1 MSKKFKLIPL
11 VAALYSGLLFASD
24 VADVADVVTAKD
36 LPVLTQESQHST
48 ASKRV
53 TNLFTRAHYK
63 PIRFDDALSSK
74 VYDRY
79 IESLDFNKSVF
90 LAADIASFEQYRNQF
105 DNALTTGKL
114 DFTFDIFNLSM
125 KRRFERYEYS
135 LSLLE
140 KEMTFDEADEYYFD
154 REDADWAKTQ
164 DELDELWRERVK
176 YDALRLKMTGKD
188 WAGIK
193 KVLTKRYH
201 NAQRR
206 LVQTNSE
213 DAFQIVMNSFARSIE
228 AHTSY
233 LSPRRAEQFKM
244 DMDLELEGIGA
255 VLSYDE
261 DYTVI
266 RSLVPGGP
274 ADKSE
279 QIKADDRI
287 IGVAQDQEE
296 FVDVIGWR
304 LDDVV
309 DLIKGPKGTK
319 VRLQYLKGVD
329 DHGAPKVVEIVRD
342 KIRLED
348 RAAKSEVFEAQYSDL
363 TSKIGVI
370 EIPGFYNNLSKDVKV
385 ELAKLKEAKVDGI
398 IIDLR
403 QNGGGSL
410 YEATQLSGLFFDQG
424 PVVQIHTLNNRIEE
438 QKDRDGV
445 TFYDGPLTVLVDR
458 YSASAS
464 EIFAAAMQDY
474 GRAVVIGEQ
483 TFGKGTVQQ
492 HKGLGRAYDLY
503 DNPLGSVQYTIAKFY
518 RINGGSTQHKGVIPD
533 ISFPSA
539 IDPAEWGESQEDN
552 ALPWDS
558 IIRAKYTSVDD
569 LHAAIA
575 YLSKAHDERIKS
587 EPEFNYVFED
597 ITRYKEEKDRK
608 TISLVEAQR
617 IKEKDE
623 GEARAL
629 VRTNERLVR
638 LGEKPVENL
647 DDVPD
652 VLDDLDPFLEE
663 AALITQD
670 YIKFGRV
677 AKK

>member
-1 MSKKFKLIPL
+1 MSKKFTLIPL
-11 VAALYSGLLFASD
+11 VAALFSGSLLASTD
-24 VADVADVVTAKD
+24 NLTAED
-36 LPVLTQESQHST
+36 LPVLKQESQHST

-63 PIRFDDALSSK
+63 PIRFNDELSEQIF
-74 VYDRY
+74 DRY

-90 LAADIASFEQYRNQF
+90 LASDIASFEQYKDQF
-105 DNALTTGKL
+105 DNALSSGKL
-114 DFTFDIFNLSM
+114 GFAFDIFNLSL
-125 KRRFERYEYS
+125 KRRFERYDYS

-140 KEMTFDEADEYYFD
+140 NEMKFDKADEYMFD
-154 REDADWAKTQ
+154 REDAKWATTQ
-164 DELDELWRERVK
+164 AELDELWRQRVK

-188 WAGIK
+188 WQGIK
-193 KVLTKRYH
+193 EVLTKRYH
-201 NAQRR
+201 NAQKR

-287 IGVAQDQEE
+287 IGVAQEGED

-319 VRLQYLKGVD
+319 VRLQYLKGAD
-329 DHGAPKVVEIVRD
+329 AHGTPKVVEITRD

-348 RAAKSEVFEAQYSDL
+348 RAAKSEVFEAKYSDL

-370 EIPGFYNNLSKDVKV
+370 EIPGFYNNLSQDVKV
-385 ELAKLKEAKVDGI
+385 EIAKLKEAKVDGI

-410 YEATQLSGLFFDQG
+410 YEATQLSGLFIDQG

-474 GRAVVIGEQ
+474 GRAIVIGEQ

-492 HKGLGRAYDLY
+492 HKPLGRAYDLY
-503 DNPLGSVQYTIAKFY
+503 DHPLGSVQYTIAKFY
-518 RINGGSTQHKGVIPD
+518 RINGGSTQHKGVMPD
-533 ISFPSA
+533 VSFPSA
-539 IDPAEWGESQEDN
+539 IDPADWGESQQDN

-558 IIRAKYTSVDD
+558 IIRAKYNSVDD
-569 LHAAIA
+569 LKPAIA
-575 YLSKAHDERIKS
+575 YVNKLHDARIAN
-587 EPEFNYVFED
+587 EPEFGYVFDD
-597 ITRYKEEKDRK
+597 IKRYQEEKDRK
-608 TISLVEAQR
+608 TISLVEATR

-623 GEARAL
+623 GEERAL
-629 VRTNERLVR
+629 ERANERLVR
-638 LGEKPVENL
+638 LGHKPVESL
-647 DDVPD
+647 DDLPD
-652 VLDDLDPFLEE
+652 TLDDLDPFLEE

-670 YIKFGRV
+670 YIKYGRL

>member
-1 MSKKFKLIPL
+1 MSKTWSLISF
-11 VAALYSGLLFASD
+11 AAAFASFATIASTD
-24 VADVADVVTAKD
+24 EITEKD
-36 LPVLTQESQHST
+36 IPHLKQESQHAI

-63 PIRFDDALSSK
+63 HIELNDVLSAQIFDRFVDT
-74 VYDRY
+74 
-79 IESLDFNKSVF
+79 IDFNKSVLLQSDVDAF
-90 LAADIASFEQYRNQF
+90 KKYQNAF
-105 DNALTTGKL
+105 DDGLTSGKL
-114 DFTFDIFNLSM
+114 DFAFDFFNLALQ
-125 KRRFERYEYS
+125 RRFERYEHAI
-135 LSLLE
+135 SLLD
-140 KEMTFDEADEYYFD
+140 KEMTFDKEDDYEFD
-154 REDADWAKTQ
+154 REDATWAKSTA
-164 DELDELWRERVK
+164 ELDEIWRQRVK

-193 KVLTKRYH
+193 DVLTKRYK
-201 NAQRR
+201 NALKR
-206 LVQTNSE
+206 LVQSNAE

-244 DMDLELEGIGA
+244 DMELELEGIGA
-255 VLSYDE
+255 VLGYDE

-279 QIKADDRI
+279 QIKADDKI
-287 IGVAQDQEE
+287 IGVAQDKED

-319 VRLQYLKGVD
+319 VRLQYLKGAD
-329 DHGAPKVVEIVRD
+329 AHGTPKVVEIVRD

-348 RAAKSEVFEAQYSDL
+348 RAAKSEVFHANYSNL
-363 TSKIGVI
+363 TSKVGVI
-370 EIPGFYNNLSKDVKV
+370 EIPSFYNNLSKDVKA
-385 ELAKLKEAKVDGI
+385 EIAKLKEEKVDGI

-410 YEATQLSGLFFDQG
+410 YEATQLTGLFIDQG
-424 PVVQIHTLNNRIEE
+424 PVVQIHTLNNRIEAQE
-438 QKDRDGV
+438 DRDGV
-445 TFYDGPLTVLVDR
+445 VFYNGPMTVLVDR

-474 GRAVVIGEQ
+474 GRAVIIGEQ

-492 HKGLGRAYDLY
+492 HKPLGRAYDLY
-503 DNPLGSVQYTIAKFY
+503 DNALGSVQYTIAKFY
-518 RINGGSTQHKGVIPD
+518 RINGGSTQHKGVVPD

-539 IDPAEWGESQEDN
+539 VDPADWGESQEDN

-558 IIRAKYTSVDD
+558 ILRAKYSTVDA
-569 LHAAIA
+569 LGGAVS
-575 YLSKAHDERIKS
+575 YLSELHNKRIKS

-597 ITRYKEEKDRK
+597 IERYKKEKDDK
-608 TISLVEAQR
+608 TISLVEAKRVQER
-617 IKEKDE
+617 EERD
-623 GEARAL
+623 ARSLKRA
-629 VRTNERLVR
+629 NERLVR
-638 LGEKPVENL
+638 LGKEKIETL
-647 DDVPD
+647 DDAPE
-652 VLDDLDPFLEE
+652 VLAELDPFLEE

-670 YIKFGRV
+670 LITYGRL
-677 AKK
+677 AKNTK

>member
-1 MSKKFKLIPL
+1 MSKKFTLIPL
-11 VAALYSGLLFASD
+11 VAALFSGSLFAS
-24 VADVADVVTAKD
+24 VEAAKLED
-36 LPVLTQESQHST
+36 LPVLKQESQHGT

-53 TNLFTRAHYK
+53 ANLFARSHYT
-63 PIRFDDALSSK
+63 PVRFNDGLSSK

-90 LAADIASFEQYRNQF
+90 LASDIAAFEKYRNDF
-105 DNALTTGKL
+105 DNAITTGKL
-114 DFTFDIFNLSM
+114 GFTFDIFNLSL
-125 KRRFERYEYS
+125 KRRFERYDYS
-135 LSLLE
+135 LSLLD
-140 KEMTFDEADEYYFD
+140 KEMTFDKDDEYFFD
-154 REDADWAKTQ
+154 REDSAWTASQ
-164 DELDELWRERVK
+164 AELDEIWRERVK

-188 WAGIK
+188 WEGIK
-193 KVLTKRYH
+193 EVLTKRYK
-201 NAQRR
+201 NAQKR

-213 DAFQIVMNSFARSIE
+213 DAFQIVMNSLARSIE

-255 VLSYDE
+255 VLSPDE

-274 ADKSE
+274 ADKTE
-279 QIKADDRI
+279 QLKADDKI
-287 IGVAQDQEE
+287 IGVAQDQKE

-319 VRLQYLKGVD
+319 VRLQYLKGSD
-329 DHGAPKVVEIVRD
+329 AHGTPKVVEITRD

-348 RAAKSEVFEAQYSDL
+348 RAAKSEVFEASYSNL

-385 ELAKLKEAKVDGI
+385 ELAKLKEENVDGI

-438 QKDRDGV
+438 QKDRDGI
-445 TFYDGPLTVLVDR
+445 TYYDGPLTVLVDR

-474 GRAVVIGEQ
+474 GRAVIIGEQ

-503 DNPLGSVQYTIAKFY
+503 DNDLGSVQYTIAKFY

-539 IDPAEWGESQEDN
+539 IDPAEWGESKQDN

-558 IIRAKYTSVDD
+558 IVRAKYNRQGNLTPV
-569 LHAAIA
+569 IT
-575 YLSKAHDERIKS
+575 YLEKQHEVRIKS
-587 EPEFNYVFED
+587 EPEFGYVFDD
-597 ITRYKEEKDRK
+597 IARYNEEKDRK
-608 TISLVEAQR
+608 TISLVEADR

-623 GEARAL
+623 NEARTLA
-629 VRTNERLVR
+629 RTNERLKR
-638 LGEKPVENL
+638 LGKEPIENL
-647 DDVPD
+647 DDVPE
-652 VLDDLDPFLEE
+652 VIEELDPFLEE

-670 YIKFGRV
+670 YINFGRI

>member
-1 MSKKFKLIPL
+1 MSKKFSLIPL
-11 VAALYSGLLFASD
+11 VAALFSGSIFAS
-24 VADVADVVTAKD
+24 VEAAKLED
-36 LPVLTQESQHST
+36 LPVLKQESQHGT

-53 TNLFTRAHYK
+53 ANLFARSHYT
-63 PIRFDDALSSK
+63 PVRFNDVLSSK

-90 LAADIASFEQYRNQF
+90 LASDIASFEKYRDDF
-105 DNALTTGKL
+105 DNAIATGKL
-114 DFTFDIFNLSM
+114 GFTFDIFNLSL
-125 KRRFERYEYS
+125 KRRFERYDYS
-135 LSLLE
+135 LSLLD
-140 KEMTFDEADEYYFD
+140 KEMTFDKDDEYFFD
-154 REDADWAKTQ
+154 REDSAWPASQ
-164 DELDELWRERVK
+164 AELDEIWRERVK

-188 WAGIK
+188 WQGIK
-193 KVLTKRYH
+193 EVLTKRYK
-201 NAQRR
+201 NAQKR

-213 DAFQIVMNSFARSIE
+213 DAFQIVMNSLARSIE

-255 VLSYDE
+255 VLSPDE

-274 ADKSE
+274 ADKTE
-279 QIKADDRI
+279 QLKADDKI
-287 IGVAQDQEE
+287 IGVAQGQKE

-319 VRLQYLKGVD
+319 VRLQYLKGSD
-329 DHGAPKVVEIVRD
+329 AHGTPKVVEITRD

-348 RAAKSEVFEAQYSDL
+348 RAAKSEVFEASYSDL

-385 ELAKLKEAKVDGI
+385 ELAKLKEENVDGI

-438 QKDRDGV
+438 QKDRDGI
-445 TFYDGPLTVLVDR
+445 TYYDGPLTVLVDR

-474 GRAVVIGEQ
+474 GRAVIIGEQ

-503 DNPLGSVQYTIAKFY
+503 DNDLGSVQYTIAKFY

-539 IDPAEWGESQEDN
+539 IDPAEWGESKQDN

-558 IIRAKYTSVDD
+558 IVRAKYKKQGNLTPVV
-569 LHAAIA
+569 A
-575 YLSKAHDERIKS
+575 YLEKQHEMRIKT
-587 EPEFNYVFED
+587 EPEFGYVFDD
-597 ITRYKEEKDRK
+597 IARYNEEKDRK
-608 TISLVEAQR
+608 TISLVEAER

-623 GEARAL
+623 NESRTLA
-629 VRTNERLVR
+629 RTNERLKR
-638 LGEKPVENL
+638 LGKKPVENL
-647 DDVPD
+647 DDVPE
-652 VLDDLDPFLEE
+652 VIEELDPFLEE

-670 YIKFGRV
+670 YINFGRI

>member
-1 MSKKFKLIPL
+1 MSKKFTLIPL
-11 VAALYSGLLFASD
+11 VAALFSGSLFAA
-24 VADVADVVTAKD
+24 VEAVTIDD
-36 LPVLTQESQHST
+36 LPQLKQESQHGT

-53 TNLFTRAHYK
+53 ASLFARSHYT
-63 PIRFDDALSSK
+63 PVRFNDELSSK

-79 IESLDFNKSVF
+79 IESLDLNKSVF
-90 LAADIASFEQYRNQF
+90 LASDIASFEQYRDDF
-105 DNALTTGKL
+105 DNAITTGKL
-114 DFTFDIFNLSM
+114 DFTFDIFNLSL

-135 LSLLE
+135 LTLLE
-140 KEMTFDEADEYYFD
+140 KEMTFDKEDEYFFD
-154 REDADWAKTQ
+154 REDSAWPASQ
-164 DELDELWRERVK
+164 AELDEIWRERVK

-188 WAGIK
+188 WEGIK
-193 KVLTKRYH
+193 EVLTKRYK
-201 NAQRR
+201 NAEKR
-206 LVQTNSE
+206 LVQSNSE
-213 DAFQIVMNSFARSIE
+213 DAFQIVMNSLARSIE

-255 VLSYDE
+255 VLSPDE

-274 ADKSE
+274 ADKTD

-287 IGVAQDQEE
+287 IGVAQDGEE

-329 DHGAPKVVEIVRD
+329 AHGAPKVVEITRD

-348 RAAKSEVFEAQYSDL
+348 RAAKSEVFEAKYSDL

-385 ELAKLKEAKVDGI
+385 ELAKLKEEKVDGI

-438 QKDRDGV
+438 QKDRDGI
-445 TFYDGPLTVLVDR
+445 TYYDGPLTVLVDR

-474 GRAVVIGEQ
+474 GRAVIIGEQ

-503 DNPLGSVQYTIAKFY
+503 DNALGSVQYTIAKFY

-539 IDPAEWGESQEDN
+539 IDPAQWGESKQDN

-558 IIRAKYTSVDD
+558 IVKAKYKKLGNLTP
-569 LHAAIA
+569 IIT
-575 YLSKAHDERIKS
+575 YLEKQHEVRIKS
-587 EPEFNYVFED
+587 EPEFGYVFND
-597 ITRYKEEKDRK
+597 ITLYNEEKDRK
-608 TISLVEAQR
+608 TISLVEADR

-629 VRTNERLVR
+629 IRTNERLKR
-638 LGEKPVENL
+638 LGKDPVENL
-647 DDVPD
+647 DDIPEVIEE
-652 VLDDLDPFLEE
+652 LDPFLEE

-670 YIKFGRV
+670 YINYGRI

>member
-1 MSKKFKLIPL
+1 MSKKFTLIPL
-11 VAALYSGLLFASD
+11 VAALFSGSLFAA
-24 VADVADVVTAKD
+24 VEAVTIDD
-36 LPVLTQESQHST
+36 LPQLKQESQHGT

-53 TNLFTRAHYK
+53 ASLFARSHYT
-63 PIRFDDALSSK
+63 PVRFNDELSSK

-90 LAADIASFEQYRNQF
+90 LASDIASFEQYRDDF
-105 DNALTTGKL
+105 DNAITTGKL
-114 DFTFDIFNLSM
+114 DFTFDIFNLSL

-135 LSLLE
+135 LTLLE
-140 KEMTFDEADEYYFD
+140 KEMTFDKEDEYFFD
-154 REDADWAKTQ
+154 REDSAWPVSQA
-164 DELDELWRERVK
+164 ELDEIWRERVK

-188 WAGIK
+188 WEGIK
-193 KVLTKRYH
+193 EVLTKRYK
-201 NAQRR
+201 NAEKR
-206 LVQTNSE
+206 LVQSNSE
-213 DAFQIVMNSFARSIE
+213 DAFQIVMNSLARSIE

-255 VLSYDE
+255 VLSPDE

-274 ADKSE
+274 ADKTD

-287 IGVAQDQEE
+287 IGVAQDGEE

-329 DHGAPKVVEIVRD
+329 AHGAPKVVEITRD

-348 RAAKSEVFEAQYSDL
+348 RAAKSEVFEAKYSDL
-363 TSKIGVI
+363 TSKVGVI

-385 ELAKLKEAKVDGI
+385 ELAKLKEEKVDGI

-438 QKDRDGV
+438 QKDRDGI
-445 TFYDGPLTVLVDR
+445 TYYDGPLTVLVDR

-474 GRAVVIGEQ
+474 GRAVIIGEQ

-503 DNPLGSVQYTIAKFY
+503 DNALGSVQYTIAKFY

-539 IDPAEWGESQEDN
+539 IDPAKWGESKQDN

-558 IIRAKYTSVDD
+558 IVKAKYKKLGNLTP
-569 LHAAIA
+569 IIT
-575 YLSKAHDERIKS
+575 YLEKQHEVRIKS
-587 EPEFNYVFED
+587 EPEFGYVFND
-597 ITRYKEEKDRK
+597 ITLYNEEKDRK
-608 TISLVEAQR
+608 TISLVEADR

-629 VRTNERLVR
+629 VRTNERLKR
-638 LGEKPVENL
+638 LGKDPVENL
-647 DDVPD
+647 DDLPEVIEE
-652 VLDDLDPFLEE
+652 LDPFLEE

-670 YIKFGRV
+670 YINYGRI

>member
-1 MSKKFKLIPL
+1 MSKKFTLIPL
-11 VAALYSGLLFASD
+11 VAALFSGSLFAS
-24 VADVADVVTAKD
+24 VEAAKLED
-36 LPVLTQESQHST
+36 LPVLKQESQHGT

-53 TNLFTRAHYK
+53 ANLFARSHYT
-63 PIRFDDALSSK
+63 PVRFNDGLSSK

-90 LAADIASFEQYRNQF
+90 LASDIAAFEKYRNDF
-105 DNALTTGKL
+105 DNAITTGKL
-114 DFTFDIFNLSM
+114 GFTFDIFNLSL
-125 KRRFERYEYS
+125 KRRFERYDYS
-135 LSLLE
+135 LSLLD
-140 KEMTFDEADEYYFD
+140 KEMTFDKDDEYFFD
-154 REDADWAKTQ
+154 REDSAWPASQ
-164 DELDELWRERVK
+164 AELDEIWRERVK

-188 WAGIK
+188 WEGIK
-193 KVLTKRYH
+193 EVLTKRYK
-201 NAQRR
+201 NAQKR

-213 DAFQIVMNSFARSIE
+213 DAFQIVMNSLARSIE

-255 VLSYDE
+255 VLSPDE

-274 ADKSE
+274 ADKTE
-279 QIKADDRI
+279 QLKADDKI
-287 IGVAQDQEE
+287 IGVAQDQKE

-319 VRLQYLKGVD
+319 VRLQYLKGSD
-329 DHGAPKVVEIVRD
+329 AHGTPKVVEITRD

-348 RAAKSEVFEAQYSDL
+348 RAAKSEVFEASYSNL

-385 ELAKLKEAKVDGI
+385 ELAKLKEENVDGI

-438 QKDRDGV
+438 QKDRDGI
-445 TFYDGPLTVLVDR
+445 TYYDGPLTVLVDR

-474 GRAVVIGEQ
+474 GRAVIIGEQ

-492 HKGLGRAYDLY
+492 HKSLGRAYDLY
-503 DNPLGSVQYTIAKFY
+503 DNDLGSVQYTIAKFY

-539 IDPAEWGESQEDN
+539 IDPAEWGESKQDN

-558 IIRAKYTSVDD
+558 IVRAKYNRQGNLTPV
-569 LHAAIA
+569 IT
-575 YLSKAHDERIKS
+575 YLEKQHEIRIKS
-587 EPEFNYVFED
+587 EPEFGYVFDD
-597 ITRYKEEKDRK
+597 IARYNEEKDRK
-608 TISLVEAQR
+608 TISLVEADR

-623 GEARAL
+623 NEARTLA
-629 VRTNERLVR
+629 RTNERLKR
-638 LGEKPVENL
+638 LGKEPIENL
-647 DDVPD
+647 DDVPE
-652 VLDDLDPFLEE
+652 VIEELDPFLEE

-670 YIKFGRV
+670 YINFGRI

>member
-1 MSKKFKLIPL
+1 MSKKFTLIPL
-11 VAALYSGLLFASD
+11 VAALFSGSLLAS
-24 VADVADVVTAKD
+24 AESLSESE
-36 LPVLTQESQHST
+36 LPVLKQESQHST

-63 PIRFDDALSSK
+63 PIRFNDDLSRK
-74 VYDRY
+74 VFDRY

-90 LAADIASFEQYRNQF
+90 LAADIASFEQYRDQF
-105 DNALTTGKL
+105 DSALSTGRL
-114 DFTFDIFNLSM
+114 GFAFDIFNLSM
-125 KRRFERYEYS
+125 KRRFERYNYS
-135 LSLLE
+135 LSLLDNE
-140 KEMTFDEADEYYFD
+140 LEFDKKDEYLYD
-154 REDADWAKTQ
+154 REEASWPQTQ
-164 DELDELWRERVK
+164 TELNEIWRQRVK
-176 YDALRLKMTGKD
+176 YDALRLKLTGKD
-188 WAGIK
+188 WPGIK
-193 KVLTKRYH
+193 DVLTKRYH
-201 NAQRR
+201 NAQKR

-213 DAFQIVMNSFARSIE
+213 DVFQIVMNSFARSIE

-255 VLSYDE
+255 VLTYDE

-274 ADKSE
+274 ADKSQ
-279 QIKADDRI
+279 QIKTDDRI
-287 IGVAQDQEE
+287 IGVAQDNEE

-319 VRLQYLKGVD
+319 VRLQYLKGAD
-329 DHGAPKVVEIVRD
+329 AHGTPKVVEITRD

-348 RAAKSEVFEAQYSDL
+348 RAAKSQVFEANYSEL

-385 ELAKLKEAKVDGI
+385 ELGKLKEQQVDGI

-410 YEATQLSGLFFDQG
+410 YEATQLSGLFIDQG
-424 PVVQIHTLNNRIEE
+424 PVVQIHTLNNRVEE
-438 QKDRDGV
+438 QKDRDGI

-474 GRAVVIGEQ
+474 GRAIVIGEQ

-492 HKGLGRAYDLY
+492 HKPLGRAYDLF
-503 DNPLGSVQYTIAKFY
+503 DHALGSVQYTIAKFY
-518 RINGGSTQHKGVIPD
+518 RINGGSTQHKGVVPD

-539 IDPAEWGESQEDN
+539 IEPAEWGESQQDN

-558 IIRAKYTSVDD
+558 IVRANYNSVGNLDS
-569 LHAAIA
+569 AIN
-575 YLSKAHDERIKS
+575 YVNTRHNERIAT
-587 EPEFNYVFED
+587 EPEFKYVFED
-597 ITRYKEEKDRK
+597 IERYKKEKDRK
-608 TISLVEAQR
+608 TISLVEADR
-617 IKEKDE
+617 IKEKEDS
-623 GEARAL
+623 EARAL
-629 VRTNERLVR
+629 VRANERLVR
-638 LGEKPVENL
+638 LGNKPVASL
-647 DDVPD
+647 DDLPES
-652 VLDDLDPFLEE
+652 LDELDPFLEE

-670 YIKFGRV
+670 YIKYGRI

>member
-1 MSKKFKLIPL
+1 MSKKFTLIPL
-11 VAALYSGLLFASD
+11 VAALFSGSLLAA
-24 VADVADVVTAKD
+24 ADNLTEDD
-36 LPVLTQESQHST
+36 LPVLKQESQHST

-63 PIRFDDALSSK
+63 PIRFNDSLSEK
-74 VYDRY
+74 VFERY
-79 IESLDFNKSVF
+79 IESLDYNKSVF
-90 LAADIASFEQYRNQF
+90 LASDIASFEQYKDQF
-105 DNALTTGKL
+105 DNALSTGKL
-114 DFTFDIFNLSM
+114 GFAFDIFNLSL
-125 KRRFERYEYS
+125 KRRFERYDYS

-140 KEMTFDEADEYYFD
+140 KEMKFDKEDEYVFD
-154 REDADWAKTQ
+154 REDANWATSQ
-164 DELDELWRERVK
+164 AELDELWRQRVK

-188 WAGIK
+188 WQGIK
-193 KVLTKRYH
+193 DVLTKRYH
-201 NAQRR
+201 NAQKR

-287 IGVAQDQEE
+287 IGVAQDGEE

-319 VRLQYLKGVD
+319 VRLQYLKGAD
-329 DHGAPKVVEIVRD
+329 AHGTPKVVEITRD

-348 RAAKSEVFEAQYSDL
+348 RAAKSEVFEAKYSDL

-370 EIPGFYNNLSKDVKV
+370 EIPGFYNNLSQDVKV
-385 ELAKLKEAKVDGI
+385 EIAKLKEAKVDGI

-410 YEATQLSGLFFDQG
+410 YEATQLSGLFIDQG

-474 GRAVVIGEQ
+474 GRAIVIGEQ

-492 HKGLGRAYDLY
+492 HKPLGRAYDLY
-503 DNPLGSVQYTIAKFY
+503 DHPLGSVQYTIAKFY

-533 ISFPSA
+533 VSFPSA
-539 IDPAEWGESQEDN
+539 IDPADWGESQQDN

-558 IIRAKYTSVDD
+558 IIRAKYNSVDN
-569 LHAAIA
+569 LEPAIA
-575 YLSKAHDERIKS
+575 YVNKLHDTRIAS
-587 EPEFNYVFED
+587 EPEFGYVFDD
-597 ITRYKEEKDRK
+597 IKRYQQEKDRK
-608 TISLVEAQR
+608 TISLVEAAR

-623 GEARAL
+623 GEERAL
-629 VRTNERLVR
+629 ERANERLVR

-647 DDVPD
+647 DDLPD
-652 VLDDLDPFLEE
+652 ILDDLDPFLEE

-670 YIKFGRV
+670 YIKYGRI

>member
-1 MSKKFKLIPL
+1 
-11 VAALYSGLLFASD
+11 
-24 VADVADVVTAKD
+24 
-36 LPVLTQESQHST
+36 
-48 ASKRV
+48 
-53 TNLFTRAHYK
+53 
-63 PIRFDDALSSK
+63 
-74 VYDRY
+74 
-79 IESLDFNKSVF
+79 
-90 LAADIASFEQYRNQF
+90 
-105 DNALTTGKL
+105 
-114 DFTFDIFNLSM
+114 
-125 KRRFERYEYS
+125 
-135 LSLLE
+135 
-140 KEMTFDEADEYYFD
+140 
-154 REDADWAKTQ
+154 
-164 DELDELWRERVK
+164 
-176 YDALRLKMTGKD
+176 
-188 WAGIK
+188 
-193 KVLTKRYH
+193 
-201 NAQRR
+201 
-206 LVQTNSE
+206 
-213 DAFQIVMNSFARSIE
+213 
-228 AHTSY
+228 
-233 LSPRRAEQFKM
+233 
-244 DMDLELEGIGA
+244 
-255 VLSYDE
+255 
-261 DYTVI
+261 
-266 RSLVPGGP
+266 
-274 ADKSE
+274 
-279 QIKADDRI
+279 
-287 IGVAQDQEE
+287 
-296 FVDVIGWR
+296 
-304 LDDVV
+304 
-309 DLIKGPKGTK
+309 
-319 VRLQYLKGVD
+319 
-329 DHGAPKVVEIVRD
+329 
-342 KIRLED
+342 
-348 RAAKSEVFEAQYSDL
+348 L

-438 QKDRDGV
+438 QKDRDGI
-445 TFYDGPLTVLVDR
+445 TYYDGPLTVLVDR

-558 IIRAKYTSVDD
+558 IIRAKYNSVDN
-569 LHAAIA
+569 LKPAISYIAKQHA
-575 YLSKAHDERIKS
+575 ERIKT

-608 TISLVEAQR
+608 TISLMEATR

-623 GEARAL
+623 NEARAL
-629 VRTNERLVR
+629 ARTNERLTR

-647 DDVPD
+647 DNLPE

-670 YIKFGRV
+670 YIKFGQI

>member
-1 MSKKFKLIPL
+1 MSQKFTLIPL
-11 VAALYSGLLFASD
+11 VAALYSGSLFAS
-24 VADVADVVTAKD
+24 ADVVDVLTVKD
-36 LPVLTQESQHST
+36 LPVLEQESQHST

-63 PIRFDDALSSK
+63 PISFNDALSSK
-74 VYDRY
+74 VFDRY

-90 LAADIASFEQYRNQF
+90 LAADVASFEQYRNQF

-125 KRRFERYEYS
+125 QRRFERYEYS
-135 LSLLE
+135 LKLLE
-140 KEMTFDEADEYYFD
+140 TEMTFDKDDEYYYD
-154 REDADWAKTQ
+154 REDAQWASSEA
-164 DELDELWRERVK
+164 ELDELWRERVK

-188 WAGIK
+188 WQGIK
-193 KVLTKRYH
+193 KILAKRYQ
-201 NAQRR
+201 NAQKR
-206 LVQTNSE
+206 LVQTKSE

-255 VLSYDE
+255 VLGYDE

-279 QIKADDRI
+279 QVKADDRI
-287 IGVAQDQEE
+287 IGVAQDGED
-296 FVDVIGWR
+296 FVDIIGWR

-319 VRLQYLKGVD
+319 VRLQYLKGAD
-329 DHGAPKVVEIVRD
+329 THGTPKVVEIVRD

-348 RAAKSEVFEAQYSDL
+348 RAAKSEVFEAKYSDL

-385 ELAKLKEAKVDGI
+385 ELAKLQEAKVEGI

-438 QKDRDGV
+438 QKDRDGI

-474 GRAVVIGEQ
+474 GRAIVIGEQ

-492 HKGLGRAYDLY
+492 HKPLGRPYDLY
-503 DNPLGSVQYTIAKFY
+503 DNALGSVQYTIAKFY

-558 IIRAKYTSVDD
+558 IIRANYNSVDT
-569 LHAAIA
+569 LNTAI
-575 YLSKAHDERIKS
+575 SHVTKQHFDRIKA

-597 ITRYKEEKDRK
+597 IARYNEEKDRK
-608 TISLVEAQR
+608 TISLVEANR
-617 IKEKDE
+617 IKEKEEND
-623 GEARAL
+623 AL
-629 VRTNERLVR
+629 ALKRTNERLVR
-638 LGEKPVENL
+638 LGEKAVTDLE
-647 DDVPD
+647 DIPD
-652 VLDDLDPFLEE
+652 VLDGLDPFLEE

-670 YIKFGRV
+670 YINFGRL

>member
-1 MSKKFKLIPL
+1 MSKKFTLIPL
-11 VAALYSGLLFASD
+11 VAALFSGSLFAA
-24 VADVADVVTAKD
+24 VEAVTIDD
-36 LPVLTQESQHST
+36 LPQLKQESQHGT

-53 TNLFTRAHYK
+53 ASLFARSHYT
-63 PIRFDDALSSK
+63 PVRFNDELSSK

-90 LAADIASFEQYRNQF
+90 LASDIASFEQYRDDF
-105 DNALTTGKL
+105 DNAITTGKL
-114 DFTFDIFNLSM
+114 EFTFDIFNLSL

-135 LSLLE
+135 LTLLE
-140 KEMTFDEADEYYFD
+140 KEMTFDKEDEYFYD
-154 REDADWAKTQ
+154 REDSAWPVSQA
-164 DELDELWRERVK
+164 ELDEIWRERVK

-188 WAGIK
+188 WEGIK
-193 KVLTKRYH
+193 EVLTKRYK
-201 NAQRR
+201 NAEKR
-206 LVQTNSE
+206 LVQSNSE
-213 DAFQIVMNSFARSIE
+213 DAFQIVMNSLARSIE

-255 VLSYDE
+255 VLSPDE

-274 ADKSE
+274 ADKTD

-287 IGVAQDQEE
+287 IGVAQDGEE

-329 DHGAPKVVEIVRD
+329 AHGAPKVVEITRD

-348 RAAKSEVFEAQYSDL
+348 RAAKSEVFEAKYSDL
-363 TSKIGVI
+363 TSKVGVI

-385 ELAKLKEAKVDGI
+385 ELAKLKEEKVDGI

-438 QKDRDGV
+438 QKDRDGI
-445 TFYDGPLTVLVDR
+445 TYYDGPLTVLVDR

-474 GRAVVIGEQ
+474 GRAVIIGEQ

-503 DNPLGSVQYTIAKFY
+503 DNALGSVQYTIAKFY

-539 IDPAEWGESQEDN
+539 IDPAEWGESKQDN

-558 IIRAKYTSVDD
+558 IVKAKYKK
-569 LHAAIA
+569 
-575 YLSKAHDERIKS
+575 LSNLTPIITYIEKQHEVRIKS
-587 EPEFNYVFED
+587 EPEFGYVFND
-597 ITRYKEEKDRK
+597 ITLYNEEKDRK
-608 TISLVEAQR
+608 TISLVEATR

-629 VRTNERLVR
+629 VRTNERLKR
-638 LGEKPVENL
+638 LGKDPVENL
-647 DDVPD
+647 DDLPEVIEE
-652 VLDDLDPFLEE
+652 LDPFLEE

-670 YIKFGRV
+670 YINYGRI

>member
-1 MSKKFKLIPL
+1 MSKKFTLIPL
-11 VAALYSGLLFASD
+11 VATLFSGSLLASVD
-24 VADVADVVTAKD
+24 AVNIDD
-36 LPVLTQESQHST
+36 LPVLKQESQHST

-53 TNLFTRAHYK
+53 ANLFARSHYT
-63 PIRFDDALSSK
+63 PVRFNDELSAK
-74 VYDRY
+74 VFDRY
-79 IESLDFNKSVF
+79 LDSLDFNKSIF
-90 LAADIASFEQYRNQF
+90 LASDIAAFQKYKNDF

-114 DFTFDIFNLSM
+114 GFTYDIFNLSLQ
-125 KRRFERYEYS
+125 RRFERYDYS
-135 LSLLE
+135 LALLE
-140 KEMTFDEADEYYFD
+140 TPMSFEKPDEYFFD
-154 REDADWAKTQ
+154 REDASWPTTQ
-164 DELDELWRERVK
+164 AELDEIWRERVK

-188 WAGIK
+188 WEGIK
-193 KVLTKRYH
+193 KVLVKRYK
-201 NAQRR
+201 NAQKR
-206 LVQTNSE
+206 LVQSNSE
-213 DAFQIVMNSFARSIE
+213 DAFQIVMNSLARSIE

-255 VLSYDE
+255 VLSPDE

-274 ADKSE
+274 ADKTD

-287 IGVAQDQEE
+287 IGVAQDGKE

-329 DHGAPKVVEIVRD
+329 DHGTPKVVEIVRD

-348 RAAKSEVFEAQYSDL
+348 RAAKSEVFEAQYSNL
-363 TSKIGVI
+363 TTKIGVI

-385 ELAKLKEAKVDGI
+385 ELAKLKEENVAGI

-424 PVVQIHTLNNRIEE
+424 PVVQIHTSNNRVEQ

-445 TFYDGPLTVLVDR
+445 TYYDGPLTVLVDR

-474 GRAVVIGEQ
+474 GRAVIIGEQ

-492 HKGLGRAYDLY
+492 HKGLARAYDLFE
-503 DNPLGSVQYTIAKFY
+503 NPFGSVQYTIAKFY

-539 IDPAEWGESQEDN
+539 IDPAQWGESKQDN

-558 IIRAKYTSVDD
+558 IARAQYSKLGNLTPMIS
-569 LHAAIA
+569 
-575 YLSKAHDERIKS
+575 YLQKQHDERIKT
-587 EPEFNYVFED
+587 EPEFNYVLDD
-597 ITRYKEEKDRK
+597 ITRYNEEKDKK
-608 TISLVEAQR
+608 TISLVESTR
-617 IKEKDE
+617 LKEKDD

-629 VRTNERLVR
+629 KRTNQRLVR
-638 LGEKPVENL
+638 LGEKEIENL
-647 DDVPD
+647 DDAPE
-652 VLDDLDPFLEE
+652 VLDKLDPFLEE
-663 AALITQD
+663 TALIMQD
-670 YIKFGRV
+670 YINFSRV

>member
-1 MSKKFKLIPL
+1 MSKSKSLISFA
-11 VAALYSGLLFASD
+11 VACASFATIASTD
-24 VADVADVVTAKD
+24 PITIKD
-36 LPVLTQESQHST
+36 LPDLKQESQHAV

-63 PIRFDDALSSK
+63 HIELNDVLSAQIFDRF
-74 VYDRY
+74 V
-79 IESLDFNKSVF
+79 ESLDFNKSVMLESDVEAF
-90 LAADIASFEQYRNQF
+90 KKYQNAF
-105 DNALTTGKL
+105 DNGLTSGKL
-114 DFTFDIFNLSM
+114 EFAFEFFNLNL
-125 KRRFERYEYS
+125 KRRFERYEYAIA
-135 LSLLE
+135 LLDS
-140 KEMTFDEADEYYFD
+140 EMTFDSKDEYVFD
-154 REDADWAKTQ
+154 REDAAWAQSTA
-164 DELDELWRERVK
+164 ELDELWRQRVK

-193 KVLTKRYH
+193 EVLTKRYK
-201 NAQRR
+201 NALKR
-206 LVQTNSE
+206 LIQSNSE

-244 DMDLELEGIGA
+244 DMELELEGIGA
-255 VLSYDE
+255 VLGYDE

-287 IGVAQDQEE
+287 IGVAQGNDE

-309 DLIKGPKGTK
+309 DLIKGPKGSK
-319 VRLQYLKGVD
+319 VRLQYLKGAD
-329 DHGAPKVVEIVRD
+329 AHGTPKVVEIVRD

-348 RAAKSEVFEAQYSDL
+348 KAAKSEVFQAQYSNL

-370 EIPGFYNNLSKDVKV
+370 EIPSFYNNLSKDVKL
-385 ELAKLKEAKVDGI
+385 EIAKLKEAKVDGI

-410 YEATQLSGLFFDQG
+410 YEATQLSGLFIDQG
-424 PVVQIHTLNNRIEE
+424 PVVQIHTLNNRIEAQE
-438 QKDRDGV
+438 DKDGV
-445 TFYDGPLTVLVDR
+445 VFYNGPLTVLVDR

-474 GRAVVIGEQ
+474 GRAVILGEQ

-492 HKGLGRAYDLY
+492 HRPLGRAYDLY

-518 RINGGSTQHKGVIPD
+518 RINGGSTQHKGVVPD
-533 ISFPSA
+533 ILFPSA

-558 IIRAKYTSVDD
+558 IVRAKYNTVDT
-569 LHAAIA
+569 LEGAVK
-575 YLSKAHDERIKS
+575 YLGEQHNKRIKV

-597 ITRYKEEKDRK
+597 ISRYKEEKDGK
-608 TISLVEAQR
+608 TISLVEAER
-617 IKEKDE
+617 IKEREE
-623 GEARAL
+623 GDVRAL
-629 VRTNERLVR
+629 KRANERLAR
-638 LGEKPVENL
+638 LGKDTIAKL
-647 DDVPD
+647 DEAPE
-652 VLDDLDPFLEE
+652 VLSELDPFLEE
-663 AALITQD
+663 AD
-670 YIKFGRV
+670 RKSV
-677 AKK
+677 V

>member
-1 MSKKFKLIPL
+1 MSKKFTLIPL
-11 VAALYSGLLFASD
+11 VAALFSGSLFAS
-24 VADVADVVTAKD
+24 VEAAKLED
-36 LPVLTQESQHST
+36 LPVLKQESQHGT

-53 TNLFTRAHYK
+53 ANLFARSHYT
-63 PIRFDDALSSK
+63 PVRFNDGLSSK

-90 LAADIASFEQYRNQF
+90 LASDIAAFEKYRNDF
-105 DNALTTGKL
+105 DNAITTGKL
-114 DFTFDIFNLSM
+114 GFTFDIFNLSL
-125 KRRFERYEYS
+125 KRRFERYDYS
-135 LSLLE
+135 LSLLD
-140 KEMTFDEADEYYFD
+140 KEMKFDKDDEYFFD
-154 REDADWAKTQ
+154 REDSAWPASQ
-164 DELDELWRERVK
+164 AELDEIWRERVK

-188 WAGIK
+188 WEGIK
-193 KVLTKRYH
+193 EVLTKRYK
-201 NAQRR
+201 NAQKR

-213 DAFQIVMNSFARSIE
+213 DAFQIVMNSLARSIE

-255 VLSYDE
+255 VLSPDE

-274 ADKSE
+274 ADKTE
-279 QIKADDRI
+279 QLKADDKI
-287 IGVAQDQEE
+287 IGVAQDQKE

-319 VRLQYLKGVD
+319 VRLQYLKGSD
-329 DHGAPKVVEIVRD
+329 AHGTPKVVEITRD

-348 RAAKSEVFEAQYSDL
+348 RAAKSEVFEASYSNL

-385 ELAKLKEAKVDGI
+385 ELAKLKEENVDGI

-438 QKDRDGV
+438 QKDRDGI
-445 TFYDGPLTVLVDR
+445 TYYDGPLTVLVDR

-474 GRAVVIGEQ
+474 GRAVIIGEQ

-503 DNPLGSVQYTIAKFY
+503 DNDLGSVQYTIAKFY

-539 IDPAEWGESQEDN
+539 IDPAEWGESKQDN

-558 IIRAKYTSVDD
+558 IVRAKYSRQGNLTPV
-569 LHAAIA
+569 IT
-575 YLSKAHDERIKS
+575 YLEKQHEVRIKS
-587 EPEFNYVFED
+587 EPEFGYVFDD
-597 ITRYKEEKDRK
+597 IARYNEEKDRK
-608 TISLVEAQR
+608 TISLVEADR

-623 GEARAL
+623 NEARTLA
-629 VRTNERLVR
+629 RTNERLKR
-638 LGEKPVENL
+638 LGKEPIENL
-647 DDVPD
+647 DDVPE
-652 VLDDLDPFLEE
+652 VIEELDPFLEE

-670 YIKFGRV
+670 YINFGRI